1 MADAMA
7 HDLIHVEADGNC
19 QSPFHITKWNNRVHG
34 QHHLISIM
42 RRIENMKK
50 WRYSRTMVMLLKH
63 GLCPLVQ
70 KRNRDRVWVK
80 EKGVILLLFQ
90 AKKATA
96 VSCLKLCVLL
106 GEKLRDVYNLKGEKQ
121 VFRNRVGAG
130 TNSFFW
136 GILSLGADI
145 R

>member
-1 MADAMA
+1 M
-7 HDLIHVEADGNC
+7 
-19 QSPFHITKWNNRVHG
+19 
-34 QHHLISIM
+34 
-42 RRIENMKK
+42 
-50 WRYSRTMVMLLKH
+50 
-63 GLCPLVQ
+63 Q